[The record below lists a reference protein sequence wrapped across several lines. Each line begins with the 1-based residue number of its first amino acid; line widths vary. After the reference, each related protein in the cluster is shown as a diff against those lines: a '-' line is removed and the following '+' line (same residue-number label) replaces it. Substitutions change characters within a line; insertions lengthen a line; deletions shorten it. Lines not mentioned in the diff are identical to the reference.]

1 MAPLSGIRVI
11 EWAALPAASYAA
23 RLLADFGAE
32 VILAGPVAGRGTDD
46 FAFLHF
52 GKQATDAALPDLL
65 PGADVL
71 VTSRAP
77 NEALVHPG
85 LVVADIS
92 WFGRTGPYAGFAG
105 ADLVARALAG
115 LVQPIGPAEGPP
127 LVAPDFQALAMG
139 GTTGAVAILAALMA
153 RRRGAAGRVLE
164 LSIHEACIAY
174 AELQTADSLA
184 RGTVLARQG
193 VNRFWPTFP
202 VGIHRARDGW
212 LGVTLITPAQWRGFC
227 RLAGLDDLADDPDL
241 ATVHERV
248 ERAAELEARFVPKL
262 LERSTAEWFAL
273 ALAHRLPIVPVPDM
287 EGVLADAEFRARG
300 AIVPVQDG
308 TRCLE
313 APGNPWRLTRTPP
326 RRGGAVPAPG
336 GPPPALRAPVPSGTA
351 DGRPMLAGLRV
362 VDLSMGWAGPL
373 ASRLLADL
381 GAEVIKIEA
390 CQYPD
395 WWRGVDFRPHVLE
408 QRLYEK
414 TGRFNALNRNKRGIT
429 LDLTR
434 PEGVAAARALVA
446 GADAVVENYA
456 AGVLAKLG
464 LDWAALSA
472 VNPGLVMLS
481 MCAFGD
487 SSARRE
493 LRAYGSTLEHASG
506 LPTLAGRAGD
516 PPVMGHI
523 AFGDATGGLNG
534 AAALLVAL
542 LHRQATGEGQHIDL
556 SQVECML
563 PMAAPALMAAS
574 AGRSWP
580 RDGNRHPAHRP
591 HGIFRCAGDDA
602 WIAVACTDD
611 VMRARLATL
620 AGAATEAAL
629 DAWTAGRSPADAMA
643 GLQAVGIAAGIALP
657 PLALFDDPHLAARG
671 FWQRLDR
678 PFIGAFPQS
687 SLPFREAAQPY
698 PIATPA
704 PTLGQHTEDVLRDI
718 LAYADDRIAGLKAA
732 GIIGTE
738 VMPARS

>member
-1 MAPLSGIRVI
+1 MAPLSGIRVV

-32 VILAGPVAGRGTDD
+32 VILAGPAPGRGTHQ

-52 GKQATDAALPDLL
+52 GKQATDIGLSALL

-71 VTSRAP
+71 VTSEP
-77 NEALVHPG
+77 PDPALLHPG
-85 LVVADIS
+85 LVVADMS

-139 GTTGAVAILAALMA
+139 GVTGAVAILAALMA
-153 RRRGAAGRVLE
+153 RRRGATGRVLD
-164 LSIHEACIAY
+164 LSIHESCIAY

-184 RGTVLARQG
+184 RGTVLPRQG
-193 VNRFWPTFP
+193 INRFWPTFP

-227 RLAGLDDLADDPDL
+227 RLAGLDDLAEDPNL

-248 ERAAELEARFVPKL
+248 ERAAELETRFVPKL
-262 LERSTAEWFAL
+262 LERTTAEWFAL
-273 ALAHRLPIVPVPDM
+273 ALEHRLPIVPVPDM
-287 EGVLADAEFRARG
+287 AGVLEDAELRARG
-300 AIVPVQDG
+300 AIVPIED
-308 TRCLE
+308 RARRLE
-313 APGNPWRLTRTPP
+313 APGNPWHLTRTPP
-326 RRGGAVPAPG
+326 RRGGSVPSPG
-336 GPPPALRAPVPSGTA
+336 GPPPVPRPPVPPGTE
-351 DGRPMLAGLRV
+351 DGRPMLAGLRI

-506 LPTLAGRAGD
+506 LPMLAGRPDD

-542 LHRQATGEGQHIDL
+542 LHRQSTGEGQHIDL

-574 AGRSWP
+574 AGRAWP
-580 RDGNRHPAHRP
+580 RDGNRHPAHVP
-591 HGIFRCAGDDA
+591 HGLFRCAGDDA
-602 WIAVACTDD
+602 WIAVACIDD
-611 VMRARLATL
+611 AMRARLAAL

-629 DAWTAGRSPADAMA
+629 EAWTLARDPAEAMA
-643 GLQAVGIAAGIALP
+643 GLQAAGIAAGIALP

-678 PFIGAFPQS
+678 PFIGTFPQS
-687 SLPFREAAQPY
+687 SLPFREGGAPY
-698 PIATPA
+698 PITRPA
-704 PTLGQHTEDVLRDI
+704 PTLGQHTTEVLRHA
-718 LAYADDRIAGLKAA
+718 LGYTEARLAGLAA
-732 GIIGTE
+732 SGIIGTE
-738 VMPARS
+738 VIPARR